1 MTERKL
7 IYSAWKTPD
16 GTILHSK
23 HRHDY
28 VTHFD
33 SKSKEVYA
41 LDGGI
46 DYQRRTI
53 NKVPPVDL
61 SVYSDASHEKKR
73 EVFVW
78 GSRGLD
84 GQQPLVYNALKDLE
98 TSHVESIIETQTHLP
113 EHVMQMFEDEIEYR
127 KVRKI

>member
-1 MTERKL
+1 MQGRKL

-16 GTILHSK
+16 GTLLHSK

-46 DYQRRTI
+46 DYQKCTI

-61 SVYSDASHEKKR
+61 SVYSDDSHEKKR

-78 GSRGLD
+78 GTYGKNGDKKL
-84 GQQPLVYNALKDLE
+84 GWVALQHLTTDHIGAILLTQDHLE
-98 TSHVESIIETQTHLP
+98 
-113 EHVMQMFEDEIEYR
+113 EHIQDMFRDELRYR
-127 KVRKI
+127 KENNV